1 MILAWEAQISN
12 PARLAYSQFQNFP
25 HAVFFHF
32 WSFFQGAKWNTLVR
46 IFYTSSCDINSE
58 TLILSAWDTHLS
70 NSLVSGCVF
79 SCSVMSDSCN
89 PMDCSPPGSWIL
101 QARILEWVAISSSRG
116 SSSPGIFCFGR
127 RILYHWATRKPHM
140 CYMLLFNYSLPFP
153 TLPHYL
159 L

>member
-1 MILAWEAQISN
+1 MILAWAAQISN

-25 HAVFFHF
+25 HAVFFHL

-79 SCSVMSDSCN
+79 SCSDMSDSCN
-89 PMDCSPPGSWIL
+89 PMDCSPPGSFVHGIL
-101 QARILEWVAISSSRG
+101 QARILDG
-116 SSSPGIFCFGR
+116 
-127 RILYHWATRKPHM
+127 
-140 CYMLLFNYSLPFP
+140 LPFP
-153 TLPHYL
+153 PPGDLPDPGIEPVSL
-159 L
+159 KSPVSPVWQVVSLPA